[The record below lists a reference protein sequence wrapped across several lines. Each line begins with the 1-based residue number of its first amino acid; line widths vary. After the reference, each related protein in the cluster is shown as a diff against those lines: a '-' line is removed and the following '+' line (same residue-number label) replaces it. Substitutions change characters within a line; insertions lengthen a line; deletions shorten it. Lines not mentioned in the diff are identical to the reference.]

1 MRNIFILSIVLVLF
15 AFSCDKKN
23 NNNTNNNG
31 SNQVNAVVN
40 IYIYKNTPEFF
51 SLQVPGGWMY
61 KQGGNSGII
70 IYRVAQNEND
80 NDFVAYERNC
90 PFEATTN
97 LNAVVRVRSDN
108 VTAEDTLCGSR
119 FYLTNGGIVNGP
131 SANPLRNYSVTYD
144 GNVLHIFN

>member
-51 SLQVPGGWMY
+51 NLQVPGGWMY
-61 KQGGNSGII
+61 KQGGNCGVI
-70 IYRVAQNEND
+70 IYRIDQNENND
-80 NDFVAYERNC
+80 DFVAFERNC
-90 PFEATTN
+90 PFEGINN
-97 LNAVVRVRSDN
+97 LNAVVSVNSDN
-108 VTAEDTLCGSR
+108 ISAEDSICGSKY
-119 FYLTNGGIVNGP
+119 YLTNGGIINGP
-131 SANPLRNYSVTYD
+131 SALPLKQYNLTYD